1 MKNKLFIPATLI
13 TILLATFFFL
23 FYSYKLERQFKNPI
37 KLMLGNSAADINKID
52 TLNIIKINESALN
65 FRFTNPQKTISL
77 ANDALKLSKSANYV
91 RGIGESFRVKGIGYY
106 YLSDN
111 EKAIRN
117 YLEALKQF
125 TSINDL
131 NKQARVYNNIGRLY
145 GAYDPYK
152 SLDYYTKSLKIASKL
167 GDQELNSGL
176 CFNIANILQSQS
188 KFKQALLYYN
198 RSNKIFESRKDT
210 INMIINYLFTGT
222 VYHQLKNYKEAEW
235 RIKKAIE
242 GAKTKKLYPTLV
254 DSYTC
259 LSKIY
264 IEQGRFYEAEI
275 NIQKGFKYSEINENK
290 GFSYNLLHA
299 AYQLEGARNNFKN
312 ALKYLVQIHKY
323 DSLQLSKNQIDNLGK
338 TTRNHLQE
346 QKIRE
351 NEVIIERASQI
362 ETLFWWTITII
373 HLLILFT
380 FLIGMGT
387 YFVLRKI
394 RRRKDIEI
402 ENRITMLEQKTL
414 QGMMNPHFIF
424 NVLNTIQYFI
434 NQDDSK
440 EANRILTLFAR
451 LMRKHLEIC
460 LKSSITLEEE
470 IEYLSLYLSIEKIRF
485 AEKMDYEV
493 NISENINPEEIILPP
508 LLIQPFVENAIW
520 HGIIPKESKGLVNL
534 NFNFQNNQLEIKI
547 IDDGVGTKNSK
558 SNKSSNHISRGLEL
572 IQERV
577 KLLNKLSN
585 KKIVISNIETVK
597 IGTQISIIIPI

>member
-1 MKNKLFIPATLI
+1 MKNKLFITGNLI

-23 FYSYKLERQFKNPI
+23 FYSFKLERPFNIPI
-37 KLMLGNSAADINKID
+37 KLILGNSVGVINKID
-52 TLNIIKINESALN
+52 TLKIIKINESALN

-77 ANDALKLSKSANYV
+77 ANVALKLSNSANYV

-111 EKAIRN
+111 EQAIRN
-117 YLEALKQF
+117 YLEALNQF
-125 TSINDL
+125 TLINDIK
-131 NKQARVYNNIGRLY
+131 KQARVYNNIGRLY
-145 GAYDPYK
+145 GAHDYNK
-152 SLDYYTKSLKIASKL
+152 SLSYYTKSLNIASKL
-167 GDQELNSGL
+167 GDQELHSGV

-188 KFKQALLYYN
+188 RFKQALFYYN
-198 RSNKIFESRKDT
+198 RCNKIFESRKDT
-210 INMIINYLFTGT
+210 INLIINYLFTGT
-222 VYHQLKNYKEAEW
+222 VYHQLKDYKEAQW

-242 GAKTKKLYPTLV
+242 GAKTRKLYPTLV

-259 LSKIY
+259 LSKMY
-264 IEQGRFYEAEI
+264 IEQGRFHEAEI
-275 NIQKGFKYSEINENK
+275 NIQEGFKYSDINENK

-299 AYQLEGARNNFKN
+299 AYQLESARNNYKN

-351 NEVIIERASQI
+351 NELIIEGSKYK
-362 ETLFWWTITII
+362 ETFFWWTITII
-373 HLLILFT
+373 FLLLLIT
-380 FLIGMGT
+380 VLIGLGT

-402 ENRITMLEQKTL
+402 ENRITVLEQKTL

-460 LKSSITLEEE
+460 LKSSITLTEE

-485 AEKMDYEV
+485 AEKMDYE
-493 NISENINPEEIILPP
+493 ISIQENINPEVIILPP
-508 LLIQPFVENAIW
+508 LLIQPFIENAIW

-534 NFNFQNNQLEIKI
+534 NFTLQNNQLEIRI
-547 IDDGVGTKNSK
+547 IDDGIGTSNSK
-558 SNKSSNHISRGLEL
+558 NNKSSNHISRGLEL

-585 KKIVISNIETVK
+585 KKIIIRNIATGK
-597 IGTQISIIIPI
+597 TGTQISIIIPI